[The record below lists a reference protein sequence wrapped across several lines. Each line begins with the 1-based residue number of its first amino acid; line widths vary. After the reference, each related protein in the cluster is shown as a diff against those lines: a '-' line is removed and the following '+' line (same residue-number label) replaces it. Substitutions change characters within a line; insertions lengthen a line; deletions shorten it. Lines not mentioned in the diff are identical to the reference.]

1 MMKKRFSLKHLVFR
15 RPENAGCR
23 ARAAA
28 LALPIFL
35 AACAGGSA
43 VSIPDTVVPVPT
55 LSAFNPTAPEVVEKL
70 PDATLSF
77 NTASQKSGIEYWKVN
92 VTSNNWTYAADKL
105 VYQAP
110 DGKRYL
116 FGTYTNPLI
125 PGYADLDKNLKTS
138 HDTQPTDNGGKL
150 FACCDKG
157 SRSYAPTKSS
167 TMAYGIWFDASGKP
181 DLFVGGVAADPQ
193 KMQGASDQN
202 NYQATGKATYEVWA
216 LRAKNGAVVSSA
228 HKPNSSWRE
237 KDGIKSLVTVNFNTG
252 KLGGKIIGNA
262 DFGADIDF
270 AEVNVEGNRFSGS
283 AVSDGQNGRVE
294 GGFFGKSG
302 YYSPS
307 GHEIGGT
314 IVFDGNRKLDSVF
327 GGSVDSRSNWNKT
340 DESQDL
346 TPLQ

>member
-1 MMKKRFSLKHLVFR
+1 MKKHLAANR
-15 RPENAGCR
+15 LADSKLETARCR

-28 LALPIFL
+28 LALPL
-35 AACAGGSA
+35 LLTACAGGGA
-43 VSIPDTVVPVPT
+43 VGIPDTVVPVPT
-55 LSAFNPTAPEVVEKL
+55 LSAFNPAAPEVVEKL
-70 PDATLSF
+70 PDAMQSF
-77 NTASQKSGIEYWKVN
+77 NTGEKASGVEYWKIN
-92 VTSNNWTYAADKL
+92 TTRNGFTFPSDRL
-105 VYQAP
+105 VYRAP
-110 DGKRYL
+110 DGRLYN
-116 FGTYTNPLI
+116 FGTFTNPLI
-125 PGYADLDKNLKTS
+125 PGFGDPDKNLKTS

-150 FACCDKG
+150 FVCCDNG

-167 TMAYGIWFDASGKP
+167 TMAYGIWFDTSGKP

-193 KMQGASDQN
+193 KMQGATADN

-216 LRAKNGAVVSSA
+216 LRAKNGAVVSSTY
-228 HKPNSSWRE
+228 KPNSSWRE

-294 GGFFGKSG
+294 GGFFGKAA
-302 YYSPS
+302 YRTVP

-314 IVFDGNRKLDSVF
+314 IVFEGNRKLDSVF
-327 GGSVDSRSNWNKT
+327 GGSVDGRSNWNKN